1 MVGGLLSLS
10 IAQYGRS
17 YIPVITCQIPGS
29 RKENWGREKCGSPPM
44 CYAGQTMT
52 WSEIDDNYMRYLK
65 HFLHPMQA
73 RVLGEAPKALNKEVQ
88 RNTKYSGTDGER
100 ELNHGGR
107 EEPLTL
113 CEGETQ

>member
-1 MVGGLLSLS
+1 
-10 IAQYGRS
+10 
-17 YIPVITCQIPGS
+17 
-29 RKENWGREKCGSPPM
+29 
-44 CYAGQTMT
+44 MT

-73 RVLGEAPKALNKEVQ
+73 RVLGEAPKALTKEVQ

-113 CEGETQ
+113 CEGRNPVAHGESAGVLEHSRHDHDFARDGLVAVDGVRDGNRGHRRDA